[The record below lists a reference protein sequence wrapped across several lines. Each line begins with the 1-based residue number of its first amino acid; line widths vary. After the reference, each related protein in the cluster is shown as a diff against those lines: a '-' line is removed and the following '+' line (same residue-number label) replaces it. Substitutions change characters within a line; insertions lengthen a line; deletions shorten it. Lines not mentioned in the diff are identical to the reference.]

1 MAEIL
6 VDDDNGMD
14 QVEGSTLV
22 TQLQEESTPT
32 EQHTNKLDV
41 QAADPT
47 LPEKFR
53 NKSVEDVVASY
64 QNLEKQYGKQG
75 NEMGELRKLA
85 DNLIQKNLHES
96 NTQSS
101 ADALE
106 EELSEDDFILNP
118 VDAVKRVVEDAL
130 RPVKQEL
137 TRAQTDQTMQRVLSA
152 HPDVESIVS
161 SAQFEKWVMD
171 SKPRQEMWLKANSG
185 DFDYADEMLTQ
196 YKAVSSTVDV
206 EQQATIQTAKE
217 EELRAATAVS
227 KGNSFE
233 ATATA
238 GKPVYRRSELIR
250 LQMSDPTRY
259 AQLGNEITQAYAE
272 GRVR

>member
-6 VDDDNGMD
+6 VDDDNVTD
-14 QVEGSTLV
+14 QIEDSKLV
-22 TQLQEESTPT
+22 TKLQEELTPNN
-32 EQHTNKLDV
+32 EQPV
-41 QAADPT
+41 VEEPEIAADA

-53 NKSVEDVVASY
+53 NKSVEDVIESY

-85 DNLIQKNLHES
+85 DSLIQKNLQES
-96 NTQSS
+96 NTQSP
-101 ADALE
+101 ADILE
-106 EELSEDDFILNP
+106 NELSEDDFILNP

-137 TRAQTDQTMQRVLSA
+137 TKAQSDQTMQRVLNA
-152 HPDVESIVS
+152 HPDVESVVG

-185 DFDYADEMLTQ
+185 DFEYADELLTQ
-196 YKAVSSTVDV
+196 YKALNSVKDL

-217 EELRAATAVS
+217 EELKAATSVS

-233 ATATA
+233 ASSKEN
-238 GKPVYRRSELIR
+238 KPIYRRSELIR
-250 LQMSDPTRY
+250 LQMSDPARY

>member
-6 VDDDNGMD
+6 VDDDNVTD
-14 QVEGSTLV
+14 QIEDSKLV
-22 TQLQEESTPT
+22 TKLQEELTPNN
-32 EQHTNKLDV
+32 EQPV
-41 QAADPT
+41 VEEPEIAADA

-53 NKSVEDVVASY
+53 NKSVEDVIESY

-85 DNLIQKNLHES
+85 DSLIQKNLQES
-96 NTQSS
+96 NTQSP
-101 ADALE
+101 ADILE
-106 EELSEDDFILNP
+106 NELSEDDFILNP

-137 TRAQTDQTMQRVLSA
+137 TKAQSDQTMQRVLNA
-152 HPDVESIVS
+152 HPDVESVVG

-185 DFDYADEMLTQ
+185 DFEYADELLTQ
-196 YKAVSSTVDV
+196 YKALNSVKDL

-217 EELRAATAVS
+217 EELKAATSVS

-233 ATATA
+233 ASSKEN
-238 GKPVYRRSELIR
+238 KPIYRRSELIR
-250 LQMSDPTRY
+250 LQMSDPARY
-259 AQLGNEITQAYAE
+259 AQLGNE
-272 GRVR
+272 

>member
-6 VDDDNGMD
+6 VDDNNVTD
-14 QVEGSTLV
+14 QIEDSKLV
-22 TQLQEESTPT
+22 TKLQEELTPNN
-32 EQHTNKLDV
+32 EQPV
-41 QAADPT
+41 VEEPEIAAEV

-53 NKSVEDVVASY
+53 NKSVEDVIESY

-85 DNLIQKNLHES
+85 DSLIQKNLQES
-96 NTQSS
+96 NTQSP
-101 ADALE
+101 ADILE
-106 EELSEDDFILNP
+106 NELSEDDFILNP

-137 TRAQTDQTMQRVLSA
+137 TKAQSDQTMQRVLNA
-152 HPDVESIVS
+152 HPDVESVVG

-185 DFDYADEMLTQ
+185 DFEYADELLTQ
-196 YKAVSSTVDV
+196 YKALNSVKDL

-217 EELRAATAVS
+217 EELKAATSVS

-233 ATATA
+233 ASSKEN
-238 GKPVYRRSELIR
+238 KPIYRRSELIR
-250 LQMSDPTRY
+250 LQMSDPARY

>member
-6 VDDDNGMD
+6 VDNDNVTD
-14 QVEGSTLV
+14 QIEDSKLV
-22 TQLQEESTPT
+22 TKLQEELTPNN
-32 EQHTNKLDV
+32 EQPV
-41 QAADPT
+41 VEEPEIAAEV

-53 NKSVEDVVASY
+53 NKSVEDVIESY

-85 DNLIQKNLHES
+85 DSLIQKNLQES
-96 NTQSS
+96 NTQSP
-101 ADALE
+101 ADILE
-106 EELSEDDFILNP
+106 NELSEDDFILNP

-137 TRAQTDQTMQRVLSA
+137 TKAQSDQTMQRVLNA
-152 HPDVESIVS
+152 HPDVESVVG

-185 DFDYADEMLTQ
+185 DFEYADELLTQ
-196 YKAVSSTVDV
+196 YKALNSVKDL

-217 EELRAATAVS
+217 EELKAATSVS

-233 ATATA
+233 ATSTA
-238 GKPVYRRSELIR
+238 NKPIYRRSELIR
-250 LQMSDPTRY
+250 LQMSDPARY

>member
-6 VDDDNGMD
+6 VDDDNVTD
-14 QVEGSTLV
+14 QIEDSKLV
-22 TQLQEESTPT
+22 TKLQEELTPNN
-32 EQHTNKLDV
+32 EQPV
-41 QAADPT
+41 VEEPEIAADA

-53 NKSVEDVVASY
+53 NKSVEDVIESY

-85 DNLIQKNLHES
+85 DSLIQKNLQES
-96 NTQSS
+96 NTQSP
-101 ADALE
+101 AAILE
-106 EELSEDDFILNP
+106 NELSEDDFILNP

-137 TRAQTDQTMQRVLSA
+137 TKAQSDQTMQRVLNA
-152 HPDVESIVS
+152 HPDVESVVG

-185 DFDYADEMLTQ
+185 DFEYADELLTQ
-196 YKAVSSTVDV
+196 YKALNSVKDL

-217 EELRAATAVS
+217 EELKAATSVS

-233 ATATA
+233 ASSKEN
-238 GKPVYRRSELIR
+238 KPIYRRSELIR
-250 LQMSDPTRY
+250 LQMSDPARY
-259 AQLGNEITQAYAE
+259 AQLGNEITQVYAE

>member
-6 VDDDNGMD
+6 VDSDNDMAQIED
-14 QVEGSTLV
+14 SMLV

-32 EQHTNKLDV
+32 EQHTNQLDV
-41 QAADPT
+41 LAAESA

-75 NEMGELRKLA
+75 NEMGELRRLA
-85 DNLIQKNLHES
+85 DSLIQKNLHES
-96 NTQSS
+96 NNQSY
-101 ADALE
+101 ATTLE
-106 EELSEDDFILNP
+106 DELSEDDFILNP
-118 VDAVKRVVEDAL
+118 VQAVRRVVEDAL

-137 TRAQTDQTMQRVLSA
+137 TRAQSDQTMQRVLNA
-152 HPDVESIVS
+152 HPDVKSVVG

-171 SKPRQEMWLKANSG
+171 SKPRQDMWLKASSG

-196 YKAVSSTVDV
+196 YKASSSAVDL
-206 EQQATIQTAKE
+206 EKQAAKQTAKE
-217 EELRAATAVS
+217 EELRAATSVS
-227 KGNSFE
+227 RGNSFE

-250 LQMSDPTRY
+250 LQMSDPARY

>member
-6 VDDDNGMD
+6 VDNDNVTD
-14 QVEGSTLV
+14 QIEDSKLV
-22 TQLQEESTPT
+22 TKLQEELTPNN
-32 EQHTNKLDV
+32 EQPV
-41 QAADPT
+41 VEEPEIAAEV

-53 NKSVEDVVASY
+53 NKSVEDVIESY

-85 DNLIQKNLHES
+85 DSLIQKNLQES
-96 NTQSS
+96 NTQSP
-101 ADALE
+101 ADILE
-106 EELSEDDFILNP
+106 SELSEDDFILNP

-137 TRAQTDQTMQRVLSA
+137 TKAQSDQTMQRVLNA
-152 HPDVESIVS
+152 HPDVESVVG

-185 DFDYADEMLTQ
+185 DFEYADELLTQ
-196 YKAVSSTVDV
+196 YKALNSVKDL

-217 EELRAATAVS
+217 EELKAATSVS

-233 ATATA
+233 ASSTAN
-238 GKPVYRRSELIR
+238 KPIYRRSELIR
-250 LQMSDPTRY
+250 LQMSDPARY

>member
-6 VDDDNGMD
+6 VDDDNVMD
-14 QVEGSTLV
+14 QVEDSKLV

-32 EQHTNKLDV
+32 EQHTEEKDA
-41 QAADPT
+41 QTAEPA

-53 NKSVEDVVASY
+53 NKSVEDVVESY

-85 DNLIQKNLHES
+85 DSLIQKNLHES

-101 ADALE
+101 AEALE
-106 EELSEDDFILNP
+106 DELSEDDFILNP

-137 TRAQTDQTMQRVLSA
+137 TRAQSDQTMQRVLSA

-161 SAQFEKWVMD
+161 SAQFEKWIMD

-196 YKAVSSTVDV
+196 YKALNSNKDL
-206 EQQATIQTAKE
+206 EYQATIQIAKE

-227 KGNSFE
+227 KGNSSE
-233 ATATA
+233 AISTT
-238 GKPVYRRSELIR
+238 GKPVYRRSELMR
-250 LQMSDPTRY
+250 LKMSDPARY
-259 AQLGNEITQAYAE
+259 AQLGTEITQAYAE